1 MGKAERNRLQN
12 AREKIAAQQA
22 AAKRAE
28 TRRRALI
35 AGGSVLA
42 VLVIVVVLVIVK
54 TSGGGSAGK
63 SSSGSTAA
71 TASANTP
78 VATSVSQKIASVPAA
93 TLDKVGAGV
102 AYPAAGGIYPN
113 AIQTVKSPPAI
124 LKSNGKPQVVYVG
137 ADYCPYCAAERWALT
152 VALSRFGTFSNLSLI
167 HSSSTDVYPNT
178 PTLSFYKSS
187 YTSKYVVFNT
197 TEAQTVTHATLQ
209 PLTALDKTLMA
220 TYDAPPYVPSGYNGS
235 FPFVDFGNQ
244 YVIDGASYN
253 PQTLAKLTWQ
263 QVAADLSNP
272 NSTVAKAIDG
282 TANHIT
288 AAICKITGG
297 QPGNV
302 CTSPGVTAAAG
313 SI

>member
-42 VLVIVVVLVIVK
+42 VLLIVVVLVIVK
-54 TSGGGSAGK
+54 TSGGRPAGK
-63 SSSGSTAA
+63 SSSAA

-93 TLDKVGAGV
+93 TLDKIGAGV
-102 AYPAAGGIYPN
+102 AYPAPGGIYPN

-187 YTSKYVVFNT
+187 YTSKYVVFST

-220 TYDAPPYVPSGYNGS
+220 TYDAPPYVPAGYNGS

-272 NSTVAKAIDG
+272 NSAVAKAIDG

-288 AAICKITGG
+288 AAICKITGN

>member
-28 TRRRALI
+28 TRRRTLI

-54 TSGGGSAGK
+54 ASGGSSASK
-63 SSSGSTAA
+63 SSSAA

-93 TLDKVGAGV
+93 TLDKIGAGLV
-102 AYPAAGGIYPN
+102 YPAAGGIYPN

-124 LKSNGKPQVVYVG
+124 LKSNGKAQVVYVG

-167 HSSSTDVYPNT
+167 HSSSTDVYPST

-187 YTSKYVVFNT
+187 YTSKYVVFST

-220 TYDAPPYVPSGYNGS
+220 TYDAPPYVPSSQYDGS

-253 PQTLAKLTWQ
+253 PQTLAKLSWQ
-263 QVAADLSNP
+263 QIAADLSNP
-272 NSTVAKAIDG
+272 NSTVAKAIGG

-288 AAICKITGG
+288 AAICKITGN